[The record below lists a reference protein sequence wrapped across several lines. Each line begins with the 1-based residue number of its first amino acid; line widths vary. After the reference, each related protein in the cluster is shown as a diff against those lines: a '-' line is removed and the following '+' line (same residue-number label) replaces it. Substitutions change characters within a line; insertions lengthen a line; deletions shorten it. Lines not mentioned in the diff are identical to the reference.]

1 MEAWIAMRQ
10 TFPQPDLF
18 EAPPPRTRLTPA
30 ERTKLVDHLLLLLM
44 EAMTPPPLAAHTTD
58 CSEVGD
64 DKNHA

>member
-1 MEAWIAMRQ
+1 MRQ

-18 EAPPPRTRLTPA
+18 EAPPPHMMLTPA

-58 CSEVGD
+58 WSEVGD

>member
-1 MEAWIAMRQ
+1 MRQ

-18 EAPPPRTRLTPA
+18 EAAPPRTRLTPA

-44 EAMTPPPLAAHTTD
+44 EAITPPPLAARTSD
-58 CSEVGD
+58 REVSD

>member
-18 EAPPPRTRLTPA
+18 EAPAPRTRLTPA

-44 EAMTPPPLAAHTTD
+44 EAMTPPLAAHGSD
-58 CSEVGD
+58 RSEVGD